1 MDNISEIPSV
11 DRLLTSD
18 QGILLEKEF
27 GHQLTVKAI
36 QDVLNTIR
44 NNITDQAG
52 KVPGSGSILDS
63 VKNQLQVW
71 TQRSLF
77 PVINASGVIIH
88 TNLGRAP
95 LSTEALSE
103 ITLVSQ
109 GYSSLEFDMDTGSRG
124 TRLIHAE
131 KLFQQLLGVEAALVV
146 NNNAAAVLLILSTL
160 TRNKKVI
167 ISRSQLVEIGG
178 GFRIPDVMK
187 QSGARLVEVGTTNRV
202 HLSDYQ
208 QAIDP
213 DVAAVMRAH
222 YSNFSM
228 VGFTSEP
235 KLEDIADV
243 AHENGLWLFDD
254 LGSGALLDTEK
265 FGLKHEP
272 MVQESLSA
280 GADLVC
286 FSGDKLLGGPQAG
299 IILGKKDLINQLKK
313 HPLARAV
320 RADKTALAGLSR
332 TVVHYLVGEAEE
344 KVPVWK
350 MIAAEISDLKNRASS
365 WQEDLN
371 QGEILETESMVGGG
385 SLPGET
391 LPTYALALSSDHAQ
405 TFVRNLRRGTPAV
418 IARIENE
425 RVLFDPRTVRPE
437 QDKALVEA
445 IKSSWR

>member
-1 MDNISEIPSV
+1 MGNISEIPSV

-18 QGILLEKEF
+18 RGILLKQEF

-44 NNITDQAG
+44 NNFTAQAG
-52 KVPGSGSILDS
+52 KVPEPGSILDS
-63 VKNQLQVW
+63 VENQLQAW
-71 TQRSLF
+71 TKRSLF

-103 ITLVSQ
+103 IALVSQ
-109 GYSSLEFDMDTGSRG
+109 GYSSLEFDMDAGSRG
-124 TRLIHAE
+124 SRLIHAE

-160 TRNKKVI
+160 ARNQKVI

-299 IILGKKDLINQLKK
+299 IILGKGDLINQLKK

-332 TVVHYLVGEAEE
+332 TIVHYLVGEAEE

-350 MIAAEISDLKNRASS
+350 MIAAEISDLKKRASS
-365 WQEDLN
+365 WQEELN

-391 LPTYALALSSDHAQ
+391 LPTYVLALSSEYPQ
-405 TFVRNLRRGTPAV
+405 TFVRNLRGGTPAV

-437 QDKALVEA
+437 QDQALVEA